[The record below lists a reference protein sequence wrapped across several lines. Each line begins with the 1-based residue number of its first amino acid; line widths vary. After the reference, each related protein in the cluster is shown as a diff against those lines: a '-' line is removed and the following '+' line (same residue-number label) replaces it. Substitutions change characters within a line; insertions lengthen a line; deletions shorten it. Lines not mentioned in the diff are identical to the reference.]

1 LSAIGRNAIIAQEF
15 DKRTIFAVRRPAM
28 GEDMRRNPKGRAEAG
43 RDFADTTAQALNSA
57 RRVAMLAL
65 IGVAPALLPTPA
77 ISQGTAPQLDGGAP
91 ETILINGKIVTLD
104 TRSDIAEAVAI
115 RDGKFLAVGS
125 NRQIEAL
132 AGKHTTT
139 VDLKGR
145 TVLPGL
151 IDTHAHLENAGTVQ
165 YTVPLGKAR
174 SVAEALDLIKAMVGK
189 TKPGDWVRGA
199 GWHPPAQ
206 LKERRYLTRQ
216 EIDSVAPDNPV
227 FLPTVGHFAM
237 ANSYALRLANISR
250 DTPNPLGGE
259 IEKDKNGDPT
269 GVLSESAQHMV
280 AAIVP
285 PYPFDLR
292 VTQLHDAMAYVNS
305 YGITSV
311 VAGAVDP
318 RDFRA
323 YQTIWA
329 KHEMTA
335 RVSAMYLP
343 TGESVPTESLEDW
356 EKFFKQDGVSSGFG
370 DDWLNFAA
378 IGELNTDGG
387 MTLRTAFTRD
397 PYPDDPTFH
406 GAMNTAPER
415 LNQLVAI
422 ANRYDWR
429 VGLHAVGDAA
439 VDKALDAFAYADK
452 EKSIRDRRFIL
463 IHGSLMQPDQM
474 ARAKALGAL
483 SRQGNGR
490 PGRPDPLD
498 DRRAGHREYRRGDR
512 LSDQC
517 PRPLHQH
524 LRRRY
529 PKRHERRRLRQGAS
543 DHQGGS
549 APALYDLGGG
559 IYFLG
564 GAERLHR
571 TRKIRRYGR
580 DLGRHFDGTRR
591 GDQKHQ
597 GRRDHRRG
605 KDGLR
610 GGAGPLRTRPAA
622 PRRFNQEG

>member
-1 LSAIGRNAIIAQEF
+1 MEGN
-15 DKRTIFAVRRPAM
+15 
-28 GEDMRRNPKGRAEAG
+28 MRRNL
-43 RDFADTTAQALNSA
+43 TIA
-57 RRVAMLAL
+57 RRVAILAL
-65 IGVAPALLPTPA
+65 VGLAPAFLPTPA
-77 ISQGTAPQLDGGAP
+77 ASQGSARQLDGGVP

-104 TRSDIAEAVAI
+104 ARSDIAEAVAI

-132 AGKHTTT
+132 AGKDTTT
-139 VDLKGR
+139 IDLKGR

-151 IDTHAHLENAGTVQ
+151 IDTHAHLENAGTVK
-165 YTVPLGKAR
+165 YTVPLGRAR

-227 FLPTVGHFAM
+227 FLPTVGHFSM

-269 GVLSESAQHMV
+269 GLLSESAQHIV

-292 VTQLHDAMAYVNS
+292 VTQLRDAMAYFNS

-323 YQTIWA
+323 YQAIWA
-329 KHEMTA
+329 KHEMTT

-356 EKFFKQDGVSSGFG
+356 EKFFKEAGVSSGFG
-370 DDWLNFAA
+370 DDWLDLAA
-378 IGELNTDGG
+378 IGELSTDGG

-406 GAMNTAPER
+406 GTMNTTPER

-439 VDKALDAFAYADK
+439 VDKSLDAFAYADK

-463 IHGSLMQPDQM
+463 IHGSLMRPDQM
-474 ARAKALGAL
+474 ARAKALGVRVDVQSTFMWNKAETVA
-483 SRQGNGR
+483 R
-490 PGRPDPLD
+490 
-498 DRRAGHREYRRGDR
+498 
-512 LSDQC
+512 
-517 PRPLHQH
+517 
-524 LRRRY
+524 
-529 PKRHERRRLRQGAS
+529 
-543 DHQGGS
+543 
-549 APALYDLGGG
+549 
-559 IYFLG
+559 FLG
-564 GAERLHR
+564 KETADRAVPARSMIDVLGIENVGAGTDYPVNVLDPFVNIYVAV
-571 TRKIRRYGR
+571 TRKDMNGVVYGKEQAI
-580 DLGRHFDGTRR
+580 TREEALR
-591 GDQKHQ
+591 LYTISAAGYTFSEARKGSIEPGKFADMVVISDDILTVPDEAIKHIKAVETIV
-597 GRRDHRRG
+597 GG
-605 KDGLR
+605 K
-610 GGAGPLRTRPAA
+610 TVFAA
-622 PRRFNQEG
+622 EPVR